1 MDKIEEETAKEIRR
15 QKDSIPSGSET
26 FNMDVDEVRILPDL
40 VNDEIVGIGTLIE
53 SWLHN
58 ILTIFY

>member
-40 VNDEIVGIGTLIE
+40 VNDEIVGIGSLIE
-53 SWLHN
+53 SWLQN